1 MLIVGGN
8 LTGITD
14 IDGEKV
20 KYVYNG
26 NHMLTEVHNIDGYSV
41 KYGYYGTKPYR
52 VKSITEYAGTQ
63 KGNSLSLTYGYN
75 STKFTDNKKRSEIYR
90 FNNSGNLIH
99 IHDGFGH
106 AASGKYN
113 RSGNHVNCLENATKL
128 QTNVVQL
135 LKDPIIQAATCGWK
149 TEISSD
155 GSGKTEINTN
165 TALCKVGNRSL
176 KLESTAKTG
185 SVCWYQDVSLLK
197 GQTYTVSMFVKVTK
211 MDRASDGAVFLRAR
225 YQDKDNVWHYEDSEQ
240 LKSTTTDFIHLHKT
254 FTLPA
259 DIVKTSVRVYLVAMH
274 TICTVYGDMAQLETG
289 STVSRCNLVD
299 NGDFHLGTTSGFT
312 KTGSFEDGLTSVGT
326 SNIIPVQSAIVV
338 SAAKST
344 VYATPS
350 LNGTKVVEVTK
361 GTHLYALCY
370 EKNEDIYW
378 YKVRT
383 AAGKRGYLHGGHATA
398 YLGGNTG
405 DHSAV
410 VGVSGAV
417 LRSSASD
424 SGSIVEEAIPRGT
437 CAAVRSVKTDA
448 DGKNWLYL
456 GMQIDKKRYTGYM
469 KEESVIRLCRNYPSG
484 TMSQED
490 KLYDSPSLSGKV
502 LTTLEKGKNILLRG
516 VLTKSGTKWYAIQW
530 GGRFCFVPSRYC
542 TLKQEPAVYRLASET
557 VTEGVGGLEKHI
569 FRFMGEPKVSKRL
582 TKVLDLTGKKGDT
595 FMVNAWGRGTC
606 LPETDNDKNR
616 RFGVEVVFV
625 AADDTTDVHYTNF
638 SPDIL
643 DWQFLSDIY
652 VAKKDYSKVK
662 ISYTYCKNANTAYF
676 DGLSLYREEFGQ
688 TYTYDDKNNLV
699 SAVDSQ
705 KNTTKFEYNAGSDL
719 TGITD
724 PKGSKYTYTYD
735 KKHNVTSGKS
745 SMGILNRLVYDDKG
759 NITRSGVVKP
769 DETEKGIWVERTFTA
784 DKNHVSAVTD
794 AEGNKVQYEW
804 DTSRDLLRSLTD
816 GEGNKLSYGYDK
828 AERLI
833 SVSQNVTVD
842 GKKQVVKNI
851 YTYTKD
857 RLAGI
862 EHNGFN
868 YGFTYDVFGN
878 TTAASIAGNQV
889 ISYEYEAQN
898 GKLLKT
904 IYANGD
910 EIRYTYDTQDRFSI
924 SYLKPAGSSEQ
935 RLNSYIYNK
944 EGNLCK
950 VTNHLSGKTYELD
963 YDFLDRLM
971 RVRDESGVCYEYTYD
986 ANNQMIRMFHTDG
999 RAKLTTGYTYDKD
1012 GREKEVRVAG
1022 KFTRST
1028 DYDNLGR
1035 VTKQS
1040 FSAENGDTSMS
1051 MTYKYPDAEKN
1062 KEYALPSEMDVQE
1075 CSYSYKYDRNGNI
1088 TEIQRVPHKG
1098 STEKILKDT
1107 FQYDERNQLIR
1118 ENSQSQ
1124 DKTIVYAYDQ
1134 GGNLKSV
1141 KEYAYTE
1148 GTLPETPVHE
1158 ETGTYSSTWKD
1169 QLLNWDGTAMTYDA
1183 VGNMLTRGDTVY
1195 TWTMGRKLACVDNG
1209 RKAQYFYDHTGA
1221 RVKKVVDGVITN
1233 YHMAGDLLA
1242 SETCNGGTTWYVYD
1256 SGANLVAIII
1266 AGKYY
1271 YYVRNVQNDI
1281 VALVDDSGKTVVNYV
1296 YDSWGK
1302 LLSITGSLKDTVG
1315 IQNPFRYRGYYYDNE
1330 TGMYYL
1336 KNRYYDPGLRRFI
1349 GSDAITTV
1357 EASLETF
1364 HNRNLYIYCNQNPI
1378 VRSDSKGNIWQVLL
1392 AGAVGA
1398 GISLGY
1404 QLVFEKKELNMKTVA
1419 QATLDGI
1426 VMAVGASAATVG
1438 WQIVTNVATSV
1449 ISGIMNEDDGM
1460 EIACQAT
1467 VSGALAYFGGKG
1479 NDFAGIEA
1487 KWKFKVSSN
1496 AEVKDINIR
1505 TQLNEI
1511 AGNQFKR
1518 KTKRGIYNMTS
1529 STVRG
1534 NGASRGVSKGYSGYM
1549 GPIIGEE
1556 RRYNG
1561 KVTIY
1566 SHLYYGK
1573 DKSIVKRVYK
1583 IV

>member
-1 MLIVGGN
+1 
-8 LTGITD
+8 
-14 IDGEKV
+14 
-20 KYVYNG
+20 
-26 NHMLTEVHNIDGYSV
+26 
-41 KYGYYGTKPYR
+41 
-52 VKSITEYAGTQ
+52 
-63 KGNSLSLTYGYN
+63 
-75 STKFTDNKKRSEIYR
+75 
-90 FNNSGNLIH
+90 
-99 IHDGFGH
+99 
-106 AASGKYN
+106 
-113 RSGNHVNCLENATKL
+113 
-128 QTNVVQL
+128 
-135 LKDPIIQAATCGWK
+135 
-149 TEISSD
+149 
-155 GSGKTEINTN
+155 
-165 TALCKVGNRSL
+165 
-176 KLESTAKTG
+176 
-185 SVCWYQDVSLLK
+185 
-197 GQTYTVSMFVKVTK
+197 
-211 MDRASDGAVFLRAR
+211 
-225 YQDKDNVWHYEDSEQ
+225 
-240 LKSTTTDFIHLHKT
+240 
-254 FTLPA
+254 
-259 DIVKTSVRVYLVAMH
+259 
-274 TICTVYGDMAQLETG
+274 
-289 STVSRCNLVD
+289 
-299 NGDFHLGTTSGFT
+299 
-312 KTGSFEDGLTSVGT
+312 
-326 SNIIPVQSAIVV
+326 
-338 SAAKST
+338 
-344 VYATPS
+344 
-350 LNGTKVVEVTK
+350 
-361 GTHLYALCY
+361 
-370 EKNEDIYW
+370 
-378 YKVRT
+378 
-383 AAGKRGYLHGGHATA
+383 
-398 YLGGNTG
+398 
-405 DHSAV
+405 
-410 VGVSGAV
+410 
-417 LRSSASD
+417 
-424 SGSIVEEAIPRGT
+424 
-437 CAAVRSVKTDA
+437 
-448 DGKNWLYL
+448 
-456 GMQIDKKRYTGYM
+456 
-469 KEESVIRLCRNYPSG
+469 
-484 TMSQED
+484 
-490 KLYDSPSLSGKV
+490 
-502 LTTLEKGKNILLRG
+502 
-516 VLTKSGTKWYAIQW
+516 
-530 GGRFCFVPSRYC
+530 
-542 TLKQEPAVYRLASET
+542 
-557 VTEGVGGLEKHI
+557 
-569 FRFMGEPKVSKRL
+569 MGEPKVSKRL

-705 KNTTKFEYNAGSDL
+705 KNATKFEYNAGSDL

-735 KKHNVTSGKS
+735 KKHNVISGKS

-1124 DKTIVYAYDQ
+1124 DKTIVYTYDQ
-1134 GGNLKSV
+1134 GGNLKSA

-1158 ETGTYSSTWKD
+1158 GTSTYSTTWKD

-1183 VGNMLTRGDTVY
+1183 VGNMLTMGDTVY
-1195 TWTMGRKLACVDNG
+1195 TWTMGRKLASVDNG

-1221 RVKKVVDGVITN
+1221 RVKKVVDGVATN

-1242 SETCNGGTTWYVYD
+1242 SETRNGGTIWYVYD

-1271 YYVRNVQNDI
+1271 YYVRNIQNDI
-1281 VALVDDSGKTVVNYV
+1281 VALVDESGKTVVNYV

-1349 GSDAITTV
+1349 SSDVVMTV
-1357 EASLETF
+1357 TASMETL
-1364 HNRNLYIYCNQNPI
+1364 HNRNLYAYCGENPLT
-1378 VRSDSKGNIWQVLL
+1378 RNDCAGEIWNVAVGAVGFL
-1392 AGAVGA
+1392 AGAV
-1398 GISLGY
+1398 ISL
-1404 QLVFEKKELNMKTVA
+1404 
-1419 QATLDGI
+1419 ATQVVSGDKI
-1426 VMAVGASAATVG
+1426 SWIAVGASGVTTAMGVLG
-1438 WQIVTNVATSV
+1438 LPIISQVIVTALGEAASSYFENGQSLTDSV
-1449 ISGIMNEDDGM
+1449 INGAVEGAFTYVSDRIGIVGTDVISRSQIYKNSCNKIMN
-1460 EIACQAT
+1460 
-1467 VSGALAYFGGKG
+1467 
-1479 NDFAGIEA
+1479 
-1487 KWKFKVSSN
+1487 SSLGSIDKKILLQK
-1496 AEVKDINIR
+1496 E
-1505 TQLNEI
+1505 
-1511 AGNQFKR
+1511 
-1518 KTKRGIYNMTS
+1518 
-1529 STVRG
+1529 TVRYNKSLKRIAVTTG
-1534 NGASRGVSKGYSGYM
+1534 WASVGRPYVTSPVKTCVQTIVHGAPMFISNNRSG
-1549 GPIIGEE
+1549 
-1556 RRYNG
+1556 R
-1561 KVTIY
+1561 
-1566 SHLYYGK
+1566 
-1573 DKSIVKRVYK
+1573 K
-1583 IV
+1583 IVGQYRHYDPRTKIETRGLILG

>member
-1 MLIVGGN
+1 
-8 LTGITD
+8 
-14 IDGEKV
+14 
-20 KYVYNG
+20 
-26 NHMLTEVHNIDGYSV
+26 MLTEVHNIDGYSV

-197 GQTYTVSMFVKVTK
+197 GQTYTASMFVKVTK

-437 CAAVRSVKTDA
+437 CAVVRSVKTDA

-469 KEESVIRLCRNYPSG
+469 KEESVIRLCRNYPLG
-484 TMSQED
+484 TMSQKD

-530 GGRFCFVPSRYC
+530 GGKFCFAPSRYC

-705 KNTTKFEYNAGSDL
+705 KNATKFEYNAGSDL

-735 KKHNVTSGKS
+735 KKHNVISGKS

-769 DETEKGIWVERTFTA
+769 DQMEKGIWVERTFTA

-816 GEGNKLSYGYDK
+816 GKGNKLSYGYDK
-828 AERLI
+828 AERLV

-862 EHNGFN
+862 EHNGFS

-878 TTAASIAGNQV
+878 TAAASIAGNQV
-889 ISYEYEAQN
+889 VSYEYEAQN
-898 GKLLKT
+898 GKLQKT

-910 EIRYTYDTQDRFSI
+910 EIRYTYDTQDRFSV
-924 SYLKPAGSSEQ
+924 SYLKPAEGPER
-935 RLNSYIYNK
+935 RLNSYVYNK

-986 ANNQMIRMFHTDG
+986 VNNQMIRMFHTDG

-1040 FSAENGDTSMS
+1040 LSVETGDTSMS
-1051 MTYKYPDAEKN
+1051 VTYKYPDAEKN

-1075 CSYSYKYDRNGNI
+1075 CSYRYKYDRNGNI
-1088 TEIQRVPHKG
+1088 TEIQRVPHKD

-1134 GGNLKSV
+1134 GGNLKSA

-1158 ETGTYSSTWKD
+1158 ETSTYSTTWKD

>member
-1 MLIVGGN
+1 
-8 LTGITD
+8 
-14 IDGEKV
+14 
-20 KYVYNG
+20 
-26 NHMLTEVHNIDGYSV
+26 MLTEVHNIDGYSV

-211 MDRASDGAVFLRAR
+211 MDRASDGAVFLRAK

-705 KNTTKFEYNAGSDL
+705 KNATKFEYNAGSDL

-735 KKHNVTSGKS
+735 KKHNVISGKS

-857 RLAGI
+857 RLTGI